1 MLYIFYWVSLVAQ
14 TGNLSAMQETQVWSL
29 GWQDPLKKGIAT
41 HSSILARGI
50 PWTVEPGSPQSL
62 GSQTPSQLTESMHAL
77 GHLYKVRGS
86 WRTWTS
92 ETFQCTNSNFPS
104 HLSRSLST
112 PNRTLTLAYQTY
124 LIGSSANLV
133 VYPWTKSSVFSALP
147 WKGWCTYKIKLQRL
161 SGFCM

>member
-1 MLYIFYWVSLVAQ
+1 MWIQ
-14 TGNLSAMQETQVWSL
+14 SL
-29 GWQDPLKKGIAT
+29 GWEDPLKKGIAT

-112 PNRTLTLAYQTY
+112 PNRTLTWHIRCTSLEAQLIWWFISEPSPQFSLLSLERDDAHTKLNYRDSLAFACRLY
-124 LIGSSANLV
+124 LPNNFSHHLITCNINSA
-133 VYPWTKSSVFSALP
+133 
-147 WKGWCTYKIKLQRL
+147 
-161 SGFCM
+161 